1 MFKFSESLTT
11 DGTFFI
17 MRHVVGVMVRGESF
31 WESEGLNYLTRKQE
45 SLFIEKY
52 TSTFFMHHFHHA
64 CRQNTGGVV
73 FCFHSPRLRSG
84 TLLIPSA
91 LSSPSQCVFYAFCSQ
106 TLLLRLV
113 CAAYFSL
120 RGTLT
125 RLAVVVVVHFNPFR
139 LKKGT
144 CCSPA
149 LASSSMRSP
158 AVLRVHLP
166 AYRDVFHPRVLL
178 RNQPDRLCTKWILFS
193 FSVFSNLKTLT
204 SFTKSNIFSLLRV
217 SSTPHA
223 AADTVYDF
231 LSFGLFKYI
240 L

>member
-1 MFKFSESLTT
+1 
-11 DGTFFI
+11 
-17 MRHVVGVMVRGESF
+17 
-31 WESEGLNYLTRKQE
+31 
-45 SLFIEKY
+45 
-52 TSTFFMHHFHHA
+52 MHHFHHA

-166 AYRDVFHPRVLL
+166 AYRDVFHPCVLL
-178 RNQPDRLCTKWILFS
+178 RNQPDRLSTKWILFS
-193 FSVFSNLKTLT
+193 FSVFSNLET
-204 SFTKSNIFSLLRV
+204 
-217 SSTPHA
+217 TPHA

-231 LSFGLFKYI
+231 LSFWLFKYI